1 MRQAHATVTSGVKR
15 LGLLV
20 LLMSLT
26 LVLTSC
32 GDVNGDGAI
41 DLLDVVLCAQ
51 IARGLVAG
59 TPQQRAA
66 ADMDHDSDVDMDDV
80 TILSDYILATGGG
93 AP

>member
-20 LLMSLT
+20 VTASLA

-32 GDVNGDGAI
+32 DDVNGDGAI

-66 ADMDHDSDVDMDDV
+66 ADVDGDGDVDIDDV
-80 TILSDYILATGGG
+80 TMLSDYILATGG